1 GTYMAE
7 YFVLAFR
14 IILPIFAA
22 MLIVNTVLAI
32 LAKVAPQMSL
42 FVIGIQLKVLVG
54 LAVMI
59 FMIQMLPG
67 IGELI
72 FGRMMEIMRDAISYF

>member
-1 GTYMAE
+1 
-7 YFVLAFR
+7 
-14 IILPIFAA
+14 
-22 MLIVNTVLAI
+22 MLIVNTILAI

-54 LAVMI
+54 LAVMVV
-59 FMIQMLPG
+59 MIQMLPG

-72 FGRMMEIMRDAISYF
+72 FDKMMDMIRSAIPYLG